1 MTLLFTQDK
10 SLGTLRRQHQ
20 CKSHGRDRRH
30 RRIGGRLQ
38 HNRHQGRFLCIIFC
52 LLQRSQRPECRRAQ
66 RQHGD
71 RRHRRLQL
79 RARRQPQYSRLQLRA
94 RRQHQDRRLQLRRQH
109 GERRWAQQQQ
119 RHRQRQWEQTEH
131 LLQSL
136 RSVILMQ
143 KKQQSQMCSE

>member
-30 RRIGGRLQ
+30 RRLGGRLQ
-38 HNRHQGRFLCIIFC
+38 HNRHQGRFLCRLLG

-71 RRHRRLQL
+71 RRHRWLQ
-79 RARRQPQYSRLQLRA
+79 RGA